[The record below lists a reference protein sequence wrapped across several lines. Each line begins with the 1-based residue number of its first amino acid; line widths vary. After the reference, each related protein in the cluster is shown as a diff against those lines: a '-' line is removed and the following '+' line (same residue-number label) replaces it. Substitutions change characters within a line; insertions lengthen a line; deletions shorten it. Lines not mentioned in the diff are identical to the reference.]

1 MTTRP
6 LAFNDF
12 MRRCFRPCSERDPS
26 DRAHCPIC
34 TEEYDRGIH
43 QAIRIVVQP
52 PAQCNHEFCR
62 HCLEKIFSRR
72 KTQGTANLCPLC
84 RTRWFQAEYQDVS
97 ARNQSLENEANDAP
111 LTQDSASRPPAT
123 VPLPQREPRPYIRNS
138 RPSAPVARPQV
149 PSTSHHGQ
157 EPTTPF
163 SGGFPFSEGFPFFG
177 TFPFSEGS
185 PFANGFPFSGTSPFG
200 QQAAPV
206 TTASNTSQQ
215 PKGRPTNSRPAPGIT
230 DQPPSNRGTMRGSG
244 SSKKVPLPHPR
255 EAELQRCTSALD
267 ARERDLAQRELR
279 VERDRQELQRRQQEF
294 NAMTEHARAYRRNRD
309 ANV

>member
-1 MTTRP
+1 MATRP

-12 MRRCFRPCSERDPS
+12 MRRCFRPCNERDPS
-26 DRAHCPIC
+26 DKAHCPIC

-97 ARNQSLENEANDAP
+97 ASNQSLENEANDAP

-123 VPLPQREPRPYIRNS
+123 VPPPQCEPRPYIRNS

-163 SGGFPFSEGFPFFG
+163 SEGFPFFG
-177 TFPFSEGS
+177 TF
-185 PFANGFPFSGTSPFG
+185 PFG

-215 PKGRPTNSRPAPGIT
+215 PNDRPTNSRPAPGIT
-230 DQPPSNRGTMRGSG
+230 DQPPSKRGTMRGSG

-255 EAELQRCTSALD
+255 EAELQRRTSALD
-267 ARERDLAQRELR
+267 VRERNLAQRELR

>member
-1 MTTRP
+1 
-6 LAFNDF
+6 

-26 DRAHCPIC
+26 DKAHCPIC
-34 TEEYDRGIH
+34 TEEYDRRIH
-43 QAIRIVVQP
+43 QAIRIVVLP
-52 PAQCNHEFCR
+52 SAQCNHEFCR

-123 VPLPQREPRPYIRNS
+123 VPPPQREPRPYIRNS
-138 RPSAPVARPQV
+138 RPSALVARPQV

-163 SGGFPFSEGFPFFG
+163 SGGFPNSEGFPFLG
-177 TFPFSEGS
+177 TFPFSDRS
-185 PFANGFPFSGTSPFG
+185 PFSGTSPFG
-200 QQAAPV
+200 QQAATV

-255 EAELQRCTSALD
+255 EAELQRRTSALD